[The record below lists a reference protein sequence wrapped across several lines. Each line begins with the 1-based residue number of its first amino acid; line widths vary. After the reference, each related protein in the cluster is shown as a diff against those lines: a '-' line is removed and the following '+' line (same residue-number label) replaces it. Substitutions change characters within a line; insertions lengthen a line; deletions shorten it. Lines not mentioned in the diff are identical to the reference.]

1 MKRWLKV
8 YVKVVKNFLSEKK
21 IDEADMEEKF
31 PFRDLVDDEISD
43 DDSSDAEGEG
53 KGEGEGEGEGSDEE
67 DEGEIETQET
77 QDTVGTL
84 ETQEI
89 FGTQETQDIFGTQ
102 ETQDIF
108 GTQETQAQ
116 VAPGLTMM
124 QRGGG
129 RGDGEGEREGL
140 HGVRSRHSDAG
151 SRQST
156 DENESVGRT
165 SGYKRRKIS

>member
-1 MKRWLKV
+1 MALHVRCR
-8 YVKVVKNFLSEKK
+8 SSSR
-21 IDEADMEEKF
+21 IADQRV
-31 PFRDLVDDEISD
+31 FRVFGQTSLNTTVHGRRDM
-43 DDSSDAEGEG
+43 
-53 KGEGEGEGEGSDEE
+53 
-67 DEGEIETQET
+67 IETQET

-89 FGTQETQDIFGTQ
+89 FGTQETQVIFGTQ
-102 ETQDIF
+102 DTQS
-108 GTQETQAQ
+108 Q